1 MLVEPT
7 PTESAAARPRI
18 ELREISGRTTIVALI
33 GEHDLFTKRQLEQ
46 KLELARLAALVIV
59 DLTRCTFLDSTIIE
73 CLLEARHRSR
83 VELALPAR
91 GSTAD
96 RALRIAGAP
105 DFFTTHAALEEA
117 LDHAQTPPT
126 DM

>member
-1 MLVEPT
+1 
-7 PTESAAARPRI
+7 
-18 ELREISGRTTIVALI
+18 
-33 GEHDLFTKRQLEQ
+33 
-46 KLELARLAALVIV
+46 VIV